1 MGQVPYHGP
10 HVVLSLAEARA
21 LKESVVVQDDI
32 STPEDKIQDAY
43 LRSALEKIEWALTKS
58 HPKFLIPHE

>member
-10 HVVLSLAEARA
+10 HVVLSLSEARA
-21 LKESVVVQDDI
+21 LK
-32 STPEDKIQDAY
+32 DKNDGGAY
-43 LRSALEKIEWALTKS
+43 VTADHDSALEKIEWALTKS